1 MRDVSTAF
9 SDQASTAAAL
19 DEVLAQLGD
28 VEPRAIA
35 FFCAPDHDGVAISRA
50 LKEKY
55 PTAENIGCTTAG
67 AFNERG
73 SSAKGLS
80 VVALSANKV
89 RRSAAALARFD
100 DGVDTGIR
108 AACDQLGRAL
118 ELDLRSADPK
128 RYVGLTLV
136 EGLRM
141 KEEEANDALGNVA
154 PLLSFVGGS
163 AGDALGFKE
172 TRVFANGLSSN
183 DGAALL
189 LLDMAVPF
197 TIAKTCSFEPSG
209 RKFTI
214 TRADVANR
222 IVYEFNGRPA
232 VEEYARAL
240 GLETVNND
248 VFMSH
253 PVGLMIDGKP
263 WIRSPQQTVTGG
275 GVKFYCRILEGMEV
289 DLMNST
295 DLIGDTKLMME
306 NAAKE
311 LGGTIGGGVVFNC
324 ILRRLELDAKNLH
337 GPFLDCL
344 DFPAGGFHT
353 YGESWLGH
361 INQTATALLFA

>member
-1 MRDVSTAF
+1 MRDVSSAF
-9 SDQASTAAAL
+9 SDKSGTSAAL
-19 DEVLAQLGD
+19 EDVLAQLGD
-28 VEPRAIA
+28 VQPRAIV
-35 FFCAPDHDGVAISRA
+35 FFCAPDHDGVEISRT
-50 LKEKY
+50 LKQKY

-73 SSAKGLS
+73 SSARGLS

-89 RRSAAALARFD
+89 RRCAAALARFD

-108 AACDQLGRAL
+108 AACDHLAHAL

-163 AGDALGFKE
+163 AGDDLGFKE
-172 TRVFANGLSSN
+172 TRVFANGLVSN

-209 RKFTI
+209 KKFTI
-214 TRADVANR
+214 TKADVPNR
-222 IVYEFNGRPA
+222 VVYEFNGKPA

-240 GLETVNND
+240 GLDTVNND

-263 WIRSPQQTVTGG
+263 WIRSPQQALPDGS
-275 GVKFYCRILEGMEV
+275 VKFYCRILEGMEV
-289 DLMNST
+289 ELMNST
-295 DLIGDTKLMME
+295 DLIGDTKQMIE
-306 NAAKE
+306 NARAE
-311 LGGTIGGGVVFNC
+311 LGGNIGGGVVFNC

-344 DFPAGGFHT
+344 DFPSAGFHT